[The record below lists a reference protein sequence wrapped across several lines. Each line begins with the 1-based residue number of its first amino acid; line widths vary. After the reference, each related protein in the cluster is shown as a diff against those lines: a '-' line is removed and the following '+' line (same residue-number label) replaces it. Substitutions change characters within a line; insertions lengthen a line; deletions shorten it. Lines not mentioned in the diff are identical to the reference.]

1 MASSPNIINGTLLGI
16 YVDVTGT
23 DTLVSNQTNATMS
36 INMDVRDISSKD
48 SVGWKESAEGQRS
61 FSFSADAFLDF
72 GAGYSVDDLYA
83 FMNTRTQLTVRM
95 STETSTHKYY
105 EGCAYLT
112 SIEMS
117 AGVEDSATYSITLE
131 GTGALTEGTVA

>member
-1 MASSPNIINGTLLGI
+1 MASSPNIINGTLMGI

-48 SVGWKESAEGQRS
+48 SGGWKDSAEGQRS
-61 FSFSADAFLDF
+61 FSFSADAYVDF
-72 GAGYSVDDLYA
+72 AAGYTIDDLYA

-117 AGVEDSATYSITLE
+117 AGVEDSVTFSITLE
-131 GTGALTEGTVA
+131 GTGALTEGTIA